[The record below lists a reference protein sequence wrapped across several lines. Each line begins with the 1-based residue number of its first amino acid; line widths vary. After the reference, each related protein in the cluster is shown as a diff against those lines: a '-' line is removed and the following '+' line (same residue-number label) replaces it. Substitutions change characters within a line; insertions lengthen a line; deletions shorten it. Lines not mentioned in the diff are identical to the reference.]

1 MSASTSSSSAA
12 VAAASLI
19 AALGSPP
26 SEKLSRDNHLF
37 WKTQVLPAFHCVQA
51 MGLLDGTDSAPPATE
66 EIEDTDKNKIQVPS
80 RAYAVWFARDQ
91 ALMSYLVKSLD
102 QDLLAQMIGLTHS
115 HQIWSTIQSLFASQS
130 RARVNFLRGA
140 LINTKKQDMTARKYI
155 ATMQGF
161 VQELAAAGKT
171 VDQDELK
178 GYILGGLDDDRY
190 TPFVTLIN
198 ANPTTTCVDMCS
210 QLQAFD
216 DRQTSMSQ
224 SGQSNTVFQSSANTV
239 ARYYST
245 P

>member
-1 MSASTSSSSAA
+1 LPKT
-12 VAAASLI
+12 
-19 AALGSPP
+19 LGSPP

-37 WKTQVLPAFHCVQA
+37 WKTQVLSEFHCAQA
-51 MGLLDGTDSAPPATE
+51 MGLLDGSDPAPPETK
-66 EIEDTDKNKIQVPS
+66 EIEDKDKKKIQVPS

-102 QDLLAQMIGLTHS
+102 QDLLAQMIGLQHA

-130 RARVNFLRGA
+130 RARVNFLRCA
-140 LINTKKQDMTARKYI
+140 LINTKKQDMSARQYI

-171 VDQDELK
+171 IDQDELK

-190 TPFVTLIN
+190 TPFVTSIN
-198 ANPTTTCVDMCS
+198 ANPTTICVNMCS

-216 DRQTSMSQ
+216 DRQTALSQ
-224 SGQSNTVFQSSANTV
+224 SGQSGTGFQSSANT
-239 ARYYST
+239 ATHGGGGGSFQR
-245 P
+245 